1 LKIKIYSLLILFLF
15 ACPIILPQYGAYIAP
30 VFKFT
35 SINGQNAVISGVK
48 GGWIINKTFGIGAAF
63 YGLSS
68 DITQRWID
76 PTNGQAPI
84 VKLTTGGLNIEYV
97 LFSDNMVSTSVEMF
111 MGGAGINIGSS
122 YGGDFLI
129 CEPQLNGNINLND
142 WFHVSLGVS
151 YRTTSG
157 LDFYPS
163 KDPAGP
169 DFPIK
174 NLRGFTGSL
183 SLIFGMY

>member
-129 CEPQLNGNINLND
+129 WEPQLNGNINLND